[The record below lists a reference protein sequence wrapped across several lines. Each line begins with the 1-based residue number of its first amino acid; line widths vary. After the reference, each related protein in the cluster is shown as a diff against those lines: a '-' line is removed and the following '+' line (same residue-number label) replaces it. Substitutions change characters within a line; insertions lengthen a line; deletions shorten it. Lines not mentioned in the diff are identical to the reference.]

1 MTDRAWALSGG
12 FGIDNL
18 RVEARAP
25 REPGAGEA
33 RVRIEWVS
41 LNRRDLLLVE
51 GVYNPRQTLPV
62 VPCSDGAGTVEAVG
76 PGCARVR
83 PGGLCQSNGGS
94 SALGAA
100 RADPSG
106 D

>member
-1 MTDRAWALSGG
+1 M
-12 FGIDNL
+12 
-18 RVEARAP
+18 
-25 REPGAGEA
+25 
-33 RVRIEWVS
+33 RIEWVS

-83 PGGLCQSNGGS
+83 PGDRVVISFCPS
-94 SALGAA
+94 SIAGEPDITKA
-100 RADPSG
+100 PSG
-106 D
+106 PHPTRRCSRPEFAICPRMLQECAFKPARSR